1 MRAAFLS
8 SVHGHKWPGSEYLW
22 SACAQKLLDSGHRV
36 FVGVGDDFRGAE
48 PLENLQDAGATVEFI
63 SPGFSRAARLL
74 QKVVSPYRAIKAFR
88 PDLLVVSSGSAF
100 DPCYQPALGKF
111 LAETTIPYIFIC
123 HFNAETFWVDEPM
136 RALMATIFAKAQRT
150 VFVSRETHRITERQ
164 LASSVPRPVVIVPPL
179 LGNVL
184 EPLPWPDASA
194 DGSLKFACVAR
205 LEPRWKGQ
213 DVLFEVLA
221 DRRWRERNYRLNL
234 FGQGA
239 EEQYLRRL
247 AKFYR
252 LEDKVSFAGFA
263 SPEKIWQEHHLQ
275 VLATRG
281 EGGPM
286 VVTEG
291 MMCGRIA
298 VTTRCG
304 FVPDYV
310 TDGATGFLA
319 DFATAACFGDALER
333 AWAGRADWREMGCRA
348 HESVKAR
355 LDEFNSPEQ
364 LLRLMLATEVS
375 GNAAE
380 IPSSQ

>member
-1 MRAAFLS
+1 MKAAFLS
-8 SVHGHKWPGSEYLW
+8 TVQGHQWPGSEYLW
-22 SACAQKLLDSGHRV
+22 SSCAEKLLQANHRV
-36 FVGVGDDFRGAE
+36 FVGVGKALCGAAPLEKLQAAGAE
-48 PLENLQDAGATVEFI
+48 VTFI
-63 SPGFSRAARLL
+63 LPGSTRAARLRDRL
-74 QKVVSPYRAIKAFR
+74 VAPYRALEKIK
-88 PDLLVVSSGSAF
+88 PDLLVVSSGSPF

-111 LAETTIPYIFIC
+111 LTRTNIPYIFIN
-123 HFNAETFWVDEPM
+123 HFNAETLLVDDAM
-136 RALMATIFAKAQRT
+136 RELMARIFAKAQRT
-150 VFVSRETHRITERQ
+150 VFVSEETHRLTERQ
-164 LASSVPRPVVIVPPL
+164 LALSVPRPVVMMEPL
-179 LGNVL
+179 CTKVRKA
-184 EPLPWPDASA
+184 LPWPEVLA
-194 DGSLKFACVAR
+194 DEPFKFACVAR

-247 AKFYR
+247 VKFYG
-252 LEDKVSFAGFA
+252 LEDKVRFAGFA

-310 TDGATGFLA
+310 TNGVTGFLA

-333 AWAGRADWREMGCRA
+333 AWVRRAEWREMGCRA

-380 IPSSQ
+380 IPSSR